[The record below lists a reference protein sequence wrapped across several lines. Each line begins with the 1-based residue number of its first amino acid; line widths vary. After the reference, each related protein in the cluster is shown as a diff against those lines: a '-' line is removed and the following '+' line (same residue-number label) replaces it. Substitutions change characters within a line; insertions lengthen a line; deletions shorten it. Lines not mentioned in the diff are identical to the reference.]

1 MLKVN
6 AVPNDSAF
14 ARNQAA
20 FCGAGLGLRRSLMD
34 ELLANADKPDAPDF
48 LELAPENWI
57 GIGGLQ
63 GKKLSALAEQY
74 PLSCHGLSLS
84 IGSSA
89 PLDLELLRNI
99 RQFLNRYHISYY
111 SEHLSF
117 CSDAGHLY
125 DLLPIPFTEDAVTY
139 VSNRIRQAQ
148 DVLGRKIALENP
160 SWYSDPGHE
169 MSEIEFIVAV
179 VERADCDILLD
190 VNNVFVNSINHQYD
204 PLSFLGQLPQQ
215 CISGFH
221 IAGHFRESE
230 TLCIDS
236 HGTPVIAPVWSLLES
251 AYQLLGVKPTLLER
265 DFNIPPI
272 EDLLAE
278 LTLIRA
284 YQNNHCATSIH
295 TRRAVR

>member
-1 MLKVN
+1 MRKVN
-6 AVPNDSAF
+6 AVLNEPTLDN
-14 ARNQAA
+14 NQAA
-20 FCGAGLGLRRSLMD
+20 FRGAGLGLRRSLMD
-34 ELLANADKPDAPDF
+34 ALLAVAGNTNAPDF

-57 GIGGLQ
+57 GIGGLP
-63 GKKLSALAEQY
+63 GKKLSALAERY

-99 RQFLNRYHISYY
+99 RQFLDCYNISYY

-117 CSDAGHLY
+117 CSDSGHLY
-125 DLLPIPFTEDAVTY
+125 DLLPIPFTEDAVEY

-169 MSEIEFIVAV
+169 MSEVDFICAVA
-179 VERADCDILLD
+179 ERADCDILLD
-190 VNNVFVNSINHQYD
+190 VNNVFVNSVNHQYD
-204 PLSFLGQLPQQ
+204 AVNFLGQLPKRR
-215 CISGFH
+215 ISGFH
-221 IAGHFRESE
+221 IAGHYRESA

-236 HGTPVIAPVWSLLES
+236 HGAPVIDSVWTLLES
-251 AYQLLGVKPTLLER
+251 AYQLFGVKPTLLER
-265 DFNIPPI
+265 DFNIPPL

-278 LTLIRA
+278 LHLIRTCQVSHFSKQFPA
-284 YQNNHCATSIH
+284 KP
-295 TRRAVR
+295 AVA

>member
-1 MLKVN
+1 M
-6 AVPNDSAF
+6 DSLLTV
-14 ARNQAA
+14 
-20 FCGAGLGLRRSLMD
+20 AGN
-34 ELLANADKPDAPDF
+34 ANAPNF

-57 GIGGLQ
+57 GIGGLP
-63 GKKLSALAEQY
+63 GKKLAALAERY

-89 PLDLELLRNI
+89 PLDLELLHKI
-99 RQFLNRYHISYY
+99 RQFLERYKISYY

-125 DLLPIPFTEDAVTY
+125 DLLPIPFTEDAVEY
-139 VSNRIRQAQ
+139 VSNRICQAQ

-169 MSEIEFIVAV
+169 MSEIDFICAVA
-179 VERADCDILLD
+179 EQADCDILLD

-204 PLSFLGQLPQQ
+204 AIDFLTQLPQKR
-215 CISGFH
+215 ISGFH
-221 IAGHFRESE
+221 IAGHYRESA

-236 HGTPVIAPVWSLLES
+236 HGTPVIDSVWALLES
-251 AYQLLGVKPTLLER
+251 AYQLFGVKPTLLER
-265 DFNIPPI
+265 DFNIPPF

-278 LTLIRA
+278 LNLIRN
-284 YQNNHCATSIH
+284 YQRNHFSKQITAKPVV
-295 TRRAVR
+295 A

>member
-1 MLKVN
+1 MQKVN
-6 AVPNDSAF
+6 AVLSN
-14 ARNQAA
+14 NQAA
-20 FCGAGLGLRRSLMD
+20 FCGAGLGLRRGLMD
-34 ELLANADKPDAPDF
+34 SLLTVAGNTNAPDF

-57 GIGGLQ
+57 GIGGLP
-63 GKKLSALAEQY
+63 GKKLAALAERY

-89 PLDLELLRNI
+89 PLDLELLHKI
-99 RQFLNRYHISYY
+99 RQFLERYKISYY

-125 DLLPIPFTEDAVTY
+125 DLLPIPFTEGAVEY
-139 VSNRIRQAQ
+139 VSNRICQAQ

-169 MSEIEFIVAV
+169 MSEIDFICAVA
-179 VERADCDILLD
+179 EQADCDILLD

-204 PLSFLGQLPQQ
+204 AIDFLRQLPQKR
-215 CISGFH
+215 ISGFH
-221 IAGHFRESE
+221 IAGHYRESA

-236 HGTPVIAPVWSLLES
+236 HGTPVIDSVWTLLES
-251 AYQLLGVKPTLLER
+251 AYQLFGVKPTLLER
-265 DFNIPPI
+265 DFNIPPF

-278 LTLIRA
+278 LNLIRN
-284 YQNNHCATSIH
+284 YQGNHFSKQI
-295 TRRAVR
+295 AVKPVVA